1 MEGRGLAV
9 RLLMFGG
16 SFNPIHIGHL
26 ILAEEARI
34 ALGYTR
40 VALVPAARRPLK
52 DLQDDPGPEARL
64 AMAAAAAE
72 GDTDLIV
79 WDGEIRRGGL
89 SYSIDTIR
97 ELSRTFDLEEKPGLL
112 LGDDLLSNFSEW
124 RDAEALARE
133 ARIVCARREH
143 ADRLYFPYEHV
154 YLDNLLIPI
163 SSRMIRDRVSAGLPF
178 RRLVP
183 DPVWRIIRDSGY
195 YRRG

>member
-1 MEGRGLAV
+1 
-9 RLLMFGG
+9 MFGG
-16 SFNPIHIGHL
+16 SFNPIHLGHL

-34 ALGYTR
+34 ALGYTH

-52 DLQDDPGPEARL
+52 SLQDDPGPEARL
-64 AMAAAAAE
+64 AMTTAAAADDE
-72 GDTDLIV
+72 HLIV

-97 ELSRTFDLEEKPGLL
+97 ELREAFDLKDRPGLL
-112 LGDDLLSNFSEW
+112 IGDDLLAGFSEW
-124 RDAEALARE
+124 READTLARE
-133 ARIVCARREH
+133 ARIVCARR
-143 ADRLYFPYEHV
+143 DRSEPAEFPYDHV

-163 SSRMIRDRVSAGLPF
+163 SSRMIRDRIAAGLPF

-183 DPVWRIIRDSGY
+183 DPVWRIISEAGY